1 MAAAY
6 PSQESSKARTLQEED
21 HTGPGSVFRSIWAR
35 MLETPASFALLLIT
49 SIVFLIQFTLGQL
62 SGCDNLL
69 IAGAKDKAAIAAGQ
83 IWRVVTP
90 IFLHTCLRHAVV
102 NLFSLFALG
111 PALERF
117 YGSGRLLIVYMAA
130 GIGGVVFS
138 LLLCPAQC
146 VGASG
151 AVLGLVGA
159 LLAMMYRHRHVFGR
173 QGILRLIAVSL
184 VAFLSLGFGIAEN
197 YDMWG
202 HLGGL
207 VTGFLLGVL
216 LGPVFRRDPGDDGRV
231 TLVDTRPWRT
241 IRGRAILSMLVVF
254 FLALAAACLPSIA

>member
-1 MAAAY
+1 MY

-21 HTGPGSVFRSIWAR
+21 HTGPGSVFRSVWAR
-35 MLETPASFALLLIT
+35 LLETPASTALLLIT

-62 SGCDNLL
+62 SGCDNLIL
-69 IAGAKDKAAIAAGQ
+69 AGAKDKAAIAAGQ

-90 IFLHTCLRHAVV
+90 LFLHTCLRHAGV
-102 NLFSLFALG
+102 NLLSLFALG

-117 YGSGRLLIVYMAA
+117 YGSRRVVVVYMVA

-159 LLAMMYRHRHVFGR
+159 LLAMLYRHRHVFGR

-184 VAFLSLGFGIAEN
+184 VAFLSIGFGIAEN

-207 VTGFLLGVL
+207 LTGFLLGIV
-216 LGPVFRRDPGDDGRV
+216 LGPVFRREPGDDGRV
-231 TLVDTRPWRT
+231 TLVDTRPWRV
-241 IRGRAILSMLVVF
+241 IRGQAVWSALVAF
-254 FLALAAACLPSIA
+254 SLALAAAFLPSIA